1 VNDLWAPSL
10 FEARGYH
17 WEEFDQLLVAGLARD
32 GRWVRHA
39 MAVAR
44 VYGLSPEER
53 RAVFDY
59 LAAYHRP

>member
-1 VNDLWAPSL
+1 
-10 FEARGYH
+10 
-17 WEEFDQLLVAGLARD
+17 VAGLARD